1 MPDWCLDRDKAG
13 HYRLQAGDQ
22 VARRAIVGGAGLVV
36 ADGKTSTAGC
46 VAVARDDL
54 ISLLGLAEADQY
66 LSINPRLL
74 S

>member
-1 MPDWCLDRDKAG
+1 MGRDDGAYDRVVMLGFKEGPPMAGRVSAICL
-13 HYRLQAGDQ
+13 HC
-22 VARRAIVGGAGLVV
+22 I
-36 ADGKTSTAGC
+36 ADCKTGTAGC
-46 VAVARDDL
+46 VAVACDDL